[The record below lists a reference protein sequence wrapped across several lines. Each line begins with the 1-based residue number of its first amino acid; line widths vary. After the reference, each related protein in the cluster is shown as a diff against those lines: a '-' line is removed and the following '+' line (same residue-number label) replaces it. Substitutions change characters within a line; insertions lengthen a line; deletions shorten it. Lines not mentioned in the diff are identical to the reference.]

1 MDARADTQFSVALNT
16 PLEDDAALTQ
26 AHAAYLIVVSGGIPG
41 TMHPL
46 DQRGTSLGRSVEN
59 TLQLNDS
66 TVSRRHAFV
75 AVDSK
80 GVFRI
85 RDDGSTNGTFLN
97 GERIPARSPR
107 SLEDGDRIQ
116 LGTNVVLKMVR
127 LDASEEQFH
136 REMFE
141 RTVKDCL
148 TGLYNRTYFIEQF
161 GALAE
166 RYVAHGLGM
175 AILMIDVDHFK
186 RVNDN
191 YGHVVGDEVLR
202 EVAAVIRESTRAE
215 DLIARYGGEEFI
227 VALPVSCPEM
237 AIDRAERIRR
247 NLAEREVWADSEP
260 FQITASIGLAFGPP
274 GRSRHEKSLIM
285 RADQALYQAKAD
297 GRNCVVFG
305 HPDTIMASS
314 KTESAEFPVCRLISY
329 PKDDRIPLV
338 SAIARGI

>member
-1 MDARADTQFSVALNT
+1 MDAKANTQFCVA
-16 PLEDDAALTQ
+16 PITQ
-26 AHAAYLIVVSGGIPG
+26 FEVETERTEAHAAYLIVVSGGIPG

-46 DQRGTSLGRSVEN
+46 DERGTSLGRSVEN
-59 TLQLNDS
+59 SLQLSDS

-75 AVDSK
+75 SIDSK
-80 GVFRI
+80 GGFRI
-85 RDDGSTNGTFLN
+85 KDDGSTNGTFLN
-97 GERIPARSPR
+97 GQRIPAHSSRP
-107 SLEDGDRIQ
+107 LDDGDRIQ
-116 LGTNVVLKMVR
+116 LGTNVVLKLVC
-127 LDASEEQFH
+127 LDPGEERFQ

-141 RTVKDCL
+141 RTVRDCL
-148 TGLYNRTYFIEQF
+148 TGLYNRAYFIEQF

-166 RYVAHGLGM
+166 RYVAHGIGM

-202 EVAAVIRESTRAE
+202 EVATVIRESTRAE

-247 NLAEREVWADSEP
+247 NLAEREVWADPEP
-260 FQITASIGLAFGPP
+260 IQITASIGLAFGPP
-274 GRSRHEKSLIM
+274 GRSRHERSLIL

-297 GRNCVVFG
+297 GRNCVVYG
-305 HPDTIMASS
+305 HPDTFMANS
-314 KTESAEFPVCRLISY
+314 KTESAEFPVCRPISH
-329 PKDDRIPLV
+329 PKEHRIPLA
-338 SAIARGI
+338 SAIAEGT